1 MKTSLASVLSVVAL
15 LTGCATP
22 VVNYQPVTTDVSEPP
37 LNSVTVKHVGDEM
50 LRQGKY
56 REHDAL
62 HVQSRLQPVWAYT
75 VHPGY
80 FLKMGEDQGGEFYRI
95 GGAGEESGFLEKSP
109 LADPYQSLL
118 VKKDSGVLCVVTAFN
133 VAVCGSDIEGFQKVK
148 RPIVSQDM
156 IQRTLIYSGKVGNKI
171 NVSYREFSGS
181 IARPAFSNN
190 VEYDISES
198 NEIGYKG
205 ALLEVIEATNRSI
218 KYKVLR
224 NFNAAER

>member
-1 MKTSLASVLSVVAL
+1 MKVALASCLSAVVLLS
-15 LTGCATP
+15 GCATP
-22 VVNYQPVTTDVSEPP
+22 VVNYQPVTTNVSEPP
-37 LNSVTVKHVGDEM
+37 LNSVTVKQVGDEM

-62 HVQSRLQPVWAYT
+62 HVQTPLKPAWAYT

-95 GGAGEESGFLEKSP
+95 GGAGEESGFVEKSP
-109 LADPYQSLL
+109 IADPYQSLL
-118 VKKDSGVLCVVTAFN
+118 VKKDTGVLCVVTTFN
-133 VAVCGSDIEGFQKVK
+133 VAACGNDSTGFQKLK
-148 RPIVSQDM
+148 KPTVSQDT

-171 NVSYREFSGS
+171 NVSYREFSGN

-198 NEIGYKG
+198 NQIGYKG
-205 ALLEVIEATNRSI
+205 ALVEVIEATNRFI
-218 KYKVLR
+218 KYRVLS